1 MWNIPALLPRD
12 REHTPLSYVDVP
24 IIDPLFKIDYPEYMP
39 PFNNALQ
46 AESMFQAPWDWYT
59 EPWCYDVVLESE
71 AGFAISRYLVAFNK
85 DMTGGTIEKTACY
98 ELMTTPEMN
107 FFIEPYRVC
116 HDQLVM
122 SWTER
127 CTIKIHTSALFSQD
141 TVTPRNHEPLI
152 LEEWNYEHLRIS
164 LCPFS
169 ARLCIVFY
177 DEVHVWD
184 FRSPLC
190 SNVPSELRTFSATS
204 GTGGV
209 VGD

>member
-12 REHTPLSYVDVP
+12 RELTTLSYVDIP
-24 IIDPLFKIDYPEYMP
+24 INPLFQIDYPECMP

-71 AGFAISRYLVAFNK
+71 AGFAISRYLLAFNK
-85 DMTGGTIEKTACY
+85 DMTGGAIEKTACY

-141 TVTPRNHEPLI
+141 TVTPRNYEPLI

-169 ARLCIVFY
+169 ARFCIVFY

-184 FRSPLC
+184 FRSPLARMSPQSC
-190 SNVPSELRTFSATS
+190 ARSPPLRALAA
-204 GTGGV
+204 
-209 VGD
+209 